1 MKYLF
6 LALFLVGC
14 TPEAE
19 MAMASIRANQA
30 QIQADKYQRYQDQ
43 YRYQQLQYQKLR
55 RYQYQQAQLLRE
67 QTYQRNYQ
75 RNYCDYNKAVVI
87 SLSNG
92 AGEFYTCEGFQ
103 KTRQGPASGGV
114 PGKFDTPKG
123 SFWIT
128 HQLEKHDSTLY
139 PSDYGRNMDFSSF
152 FVGGVALHQGS
163 VRHWSHGCVHLRKTD
178 ARYIYNNFNK
188 GDLVIVKDK

>member
-1 MKYLF
+1 MKYLI

-14 TPEAE
+14 SSEANRAI
-19 MAMASIRANQA
+19 MSIRANQA
-30 QIQADKYQRYQDQ
+30 QIQIQKYQNSQRYQK
-43 YRYQQLQYQKLR
+43 LQR
-55 RYQYQQAQLLRE
+55 TQAPRTLE
-67 QTYQRNYQ
+67 
-75 RNYCDYNKAVVI
+75 YCDYNKAVII

-103 KTRQGPASGGV
+103 KTKQGPATGGV

-123 SFWIT
+123 TYWIT

-163 VRHWSHGCVHLRKTD
+163 VRHWSHGCVHLRKSD

>member
-1 MKYLF
+1 MKYIF

-19 MAMASIRANQA
+19 MAMSSIRANQA
-30 QIQADKYQRYQDQ
+30 QIQADKYQRIQDQ
-43 YRYQQLQYQKLR
+43 YRYQ
-55 RYQYQQAQLLRE
+55 YQQEQLLRE
-67 QTYQRNYQ
+67 QRYQRNYQ

-87 SLSNG
+87 SLTKG

-103 KTRQGPASGGV
+103 KTKQGPATGGV

-123 SFWIT
+123 TYWIT

-163 VRHWSHGCVHLRKTD
+163 VRHWSHGCVHLRKSD